1 MIKKQGKNII
11 VLLKK
16 DFSLK
21 NTIPSQ
27 ENNININEEKKKT
40 LELIEKEIKQVDE
53 MINVT
58 EKILEKM
65 DKHTY
70 ILPDDIIGNDKS
82 HKYIGIK
89 SNDEISPN
97 IRIIDEDDLENKNM
111 NMNKLEEIIKEN
123 LNLKMHLNVDNNNN
137 IFSNDYFEKMI
148 YDENQDNKNQL
159 NSNILKDNS
168 FPPIELCL
176 MSPQDRI
183 IDYNNK

>member
-1 MIKKQGKNII
+1 M
-11 VLLKK
+11 LKK

-21 NTIPSQ
+21 NTPSQ
-27 ENNININEEKKKT
+27 ENNINISEEKKNT
-40 LELIEKEIKQVDE
+40 LELLEKEIKQVDE

-82 HKYIGIK
+82 HNYIGIK

-97 IRIIDEDDLENKNM
+97 IKIIDEDDLENNNM
-111 NMNKLEEIIKEN
+111 NMNTLEEIIKEN

-137 IFSNDYFEKMI
+137 NIFSNDYFEKMI
-148 YDENQDNKNQL
+148 YNENQDNKNQL
-159 NSNILKDNS
+159 CSNILKDNS
-168 FPPIELCL
+168 FPPIGLCL

-183 IDYNNK
+183 IDFNNK

>member
-1 MIKKQGKNII
+1 M
-11 VLLKK
+11 
-16 DFSLK
+16 
-21 NTIPSQ
+21 PSQ
-27 ENNININEEKKKT
+27 ENNINIIEEKKNT

-53 MINVT
+53 MINIT

-65 DKHTY
+65 DKHAY

-82 HKYIGIK
+82 HNYIGIK

-111 NMNKLEEIIKEN
+111 NMNTLEKIIKEN
-123 LNLKMHLNVDNNNN
+123 LNLKMHLNFDNNNN
-137 IFSNDYFEKMI
+137 NFSNDYFEKMLFN
-148 YDENQDNKNQL
+148 ENQDNKDQL
-159 NSNILKDNS
+159 CPNILKDNS
-168 FPPIELCL
+168 SPSIVLRL

>member
-1 MIKKQGKNII
+1 M
-11 VLLKK
+11 
-16 DFSLK
+16 
-21 NTIPSQ
+21 PSQ
-27 ENNININEEKKKT
+27 ENNINIIEEKKNT

-53 MINVT
+53 MINIT

-65 DKHTY
+65 DKHAY

-82 HKYIGIK
+82 HNYIGIK

-111 NMNKLEEIIKEN
+111 NMNTLEKIIKEN
-123 LNLKMHLNVDNNNN
+123 LNLKMHLNFDNNNN
-137 IFSNDYFEKMI
+137 NFSNDYFEKMLFN
-148 YDENQDNKNQL
+148 ENQDNKDQL
-159 NSNILKDNS
+159 CPNILKDNS
-168 FPPIELCL
+168 FPPIELRL